1 MQHLHKSRGW
11 GPPIPELASSSLAT
25 CSCAQVLFFH
35 TLAHSFA
42 FSCTRAKL
50 NPFLFNRFRTLCP
63 KTPGVGVP
71 LLSPTTIASTNGG
84 ALPAAMG
91 AAAKRAHRLQERRSC
106 PALD

>member
-1 MQHLHKSRGW
+1 MQHLQKTGVEAPRSGNSPLFSRHW
-11 GPPIPELASSSLAT
+11 TQILS
-25 CSCAQVLFFH
+25 FH
-35 TLAHSFA
+35 ILAHSFA